1 MNSDRLCMK
10 PFLFA
15 FFLQLFVLF
24 PTFGVPGIGIVL
36 DNERPDRSN
45 ALRLTSYADVL
56 SKVTPAV
63 VGVYTSQLV
72 TTQERSS
79 NGNPFEDFLREYY
92 GFRNGREEKSRSEM
106 VPSGVGS
113 GVIVSEQGYV
123 LTNNHVV
130 TQQGAVVDK
139 VVVKLSDGREFEAK
153 VVGTDAPT
161 DVAVLK
167 IEGEDLPTVTLASSE
182 QLLVGDVVFAIGN
195 PLGVG
200 LTVTMGIV
208 SATERTNLGLLGMGG
223 YENFIQ
229 TDASINVGNSG
240 GALVDAQGRL
250 IGINTAIMSRS
261 GGNIGLGFAI
271 PIDLARNVMT
281 SLVEKGVVERGA
293 IGVLLEGVAQDKAD
307 SLGWA
312 KPKGAMVR
320 RVVEGKAGDKAGLL
334 NGDIILEVDGR
345 AIENFAQ
352 LRLIISQKRPG
363 TEVGLK
369 ILRGKSTKEM
379 PVVLGS
385 LGSVTARTDNP
396 EEWPIPGLDLETLT
410 PDFRKQYDIP
420 EELEGIVVNSVHK
433 DYDFEGKIVSGTVI
447 CEINGKP
454 STLIAS
460 VENLLRPGVNR
471 LYVWHKSVGF
481 RFIAIRL

>member
-1 MNSDRLCMK
+1 MK
-10 PFLFA
+10 VPPVFSLICFVFLA
-15 FFLQLFVLF
+15 VLN
-24 PTFGVPGIGIVL
+24 VAAAQAVELDL
-36 DNERPDRSN
+36 DNSPPDRSN
-45 ALRLTSYADVL
+45 SQRLTSYADVL
-56 SKVTPAV
+56 SKATPAV

-72 TTQERSS
+72 STRERSS
-79 NGNPFEDFLREYY
+79 SGNPFEDFLKEYY
-92 GFRNGREEKSRSEM
+92 GLRNGREQDGRKEM

-113 GVIVSEQGYV
+113 GVIVSKQGYV

-139 VVVKLSDGREFEAK
+139 VVVKLSDGREFDAE

-167 IEGEDLPTVTLASSE
+167 IKGDNLPTVTLANSE
-182 QLLVGDVVFAIGN
+182 KLMVGDIVFAIGN

-240 GALVDAQGRL
+240 GALVDAEGRL
-250 IGINTAIMSRS
+250 VGINTAIMSRS

-271 PIDLARNVMT
+271 PMNLTRNVMM

-293 IGVLLEGVAQDKAD
+293 IGVLLEGVSQDKAD

-320 RVVEGKAGDKAGLL
+320 RVVEGKAGDKAGLR
-334 NGDIILEVDGR
+334 NGDIILEVNGR
-345 AIENFAQ
+345 EIQDFAQ
-352 LRLIISQKRPG
+352 LRLVISQKRPG
-363 TEVGLK
+363 TEVNLK
-369 ILRGKSTKEM
+369 VHRGKGTRDID
-379 PVVLGS
+379 VVLGS
-385 LGSVTARTDNP
+385 LGSVTARAEDP
-396 EEWPIPGLDLETLT
+396 DEWPIPGLDLETLT
-410 PDFRKQYDIP
+410 PEFRADYKIP
-420 EELEGIVVNSVHK
+420 EELKGVVVNSVHR
-433 DYDFEGKIVSGTVI
+433 DYDYQGKIVAGTVI

-454 STLIAS
+454 SNLVAN

-471 LYVWHKSVGF
+471 LYVWHKSEGF

>member
-1 MNSDRLCMK
+1 MTMKVFPVFPLLC
-10 PFLFA
+10 L
-15 FFLQLFVLF
+15 LLL
-24 PTFGVPGIGIVL
+24 GVSNPLAAQTVELDL
-36 DNERPDRSN
+36 DNSPPDRTNSQ
-45 ALRLTSYADVL
+45 RLTSYADIL

-72 TTQERSS
+72 TTQDRTSR
-79 NGNPFEDFLREYY
+79 GNPFEDFLRDYY
-92 GFRNGREEKSRSEM
+92 GLRDGQREDAEQEM

-113 GVIVSEQGYV
+113 GVIVSQQGYV

-139 VVVKLSDGREFEAK
+139 VVVKLTDGREFDAV

-167 IEGEDLPTVTLASSE
+167 IKGEDLPTVTLANSDN
-182 QLLVGDVVFAIGN
+182 LMVGDVVFAIGN

-240 GALVDAQGRL
+240 GALVDAEGRL
-250 IGINTAIMSRS
+250 VGINTAIMSRS

-271 PIDLARNVMT
+271 PMNLSRNVML

-293 IGVLLEGVAQDKAD
+293 IGVLLEGVSQEKAE
-307 SLGWA
+307 SLGWT

-320 RVVEGKAGDKAGLL
+320 RVVEGKAGDKAGLR
-334 NGDIILEVDGR
+334 NGDIILEVNGR
-345 AIENFAQ
+345 EIENFAQ
-352 LRLIISQKRPG
+352 LRLVISQKRPG
-363 TEVGLK
+363 TDVELK
-369 ILRGKSTKEM
+369 IHRGSRTREID
-379 PVVLGS
+379 VTLGS
-385 LGSVTARTDNP
+385 LGSVTARAEDP
-396 EEWPIPGLDLETLT
+396 DEWPIPGLDLETLT
-410 PDFRKQYDIP
+410 PKFRTEYKIP
-420 EELEGIVVNSVHK
+420 EELKGVLVNSVHR
-433 DYDFEGKIVSGTVI
+433 DYDYQDKIVAGTVI

-454 STLIAS
+454 STLVAN

-471 LYVWHKSVGF
+471 LYVWHKSAGF